1 MKTTLKRAEDR
12 QTAGDESSM
21 GLPPSTLSNGLVPS
35 SLPSKGSH
43 SGFESERQPMG
54 RPTTLGKDLVPQTAA
69 NVGGLA
75 KRPPKSHMDVQSL
88 TIAAPAAPAEA
99 QDEMQTSPPKQYQER
114 VHLSRAAAR
123 AGRSEAGGA
132 LPWEPAVGGRS
143 PIAYETAPRRC
154 VYTGDDLAPQPVGG
168 KPVPKHRDEAW
179 RFGVGL
185 KPGTARPTP
194 LPPATD
200 TLIARVDAAAAA
212 PRQERCVFTG
222 DDLPRP
228 STATATQPEALRRL
242 SQWKTRLVMPE
253 RLEGVDGFG
262 ALRQHHA
269 NPPAKAEDAQWAEE
283 KAYREMIDGFDARD
297 AQKRRGEVD
306 LLIADK
312 QVNAYGERLPTRARG
327 DLLSPWAPR
336 EELGVQWRR

>member
-1 MKTTLKRAEDR
+1 M
-12 QTAGDESSM
+12 
-21 GLPPSTLSNGLVPS
+21 
-35 SLPSKGSH
+35 
-43 SGFESERQPMG
+43 
-54 RPTTLGKDLVPQTAA
+54 
-69 NVGGLA
+69 
-75 KRPPKSHMDVQSL
+75 
-88 TIAAPAAPAEA
+88 
-99 QDEMQTSPPKQYQER
+99 
-114 VHLSRAAAR
+114 
-123 AGRSEAGGA
+123 
-132 LPWEPAVGGRS
+132 
-143 PIAYETAPRRC
+143 
-154 VYTGDDLAPQPVGG
+154 
-168 KPVPKHRDEAW
+168 
-179 RFGVGL
+179 
-185 KPGTARPTP
+185 
-194 LPPATD
+194 PPATD

-253 RLEGVDGFG
+253 RLEGVDGSG

-327 DLLSPWAPR
+327 DLLPPWAPR